1 MAIHIRRR
9 EFIFILGG
17 AAAAWPLGA
26 RAQQQ
31 ATPVVGVLSSRSPG
45 ESSLLVA
52 AFRRGLSET
61 GYVKRQNVHISFR
74 WADGQYNRLP
84 ALAAE
89 LVKSQVAVIAA
100 IGGDVSTLAAKAAT
114 STIPIVFA
122 GGSDAVKL
130 GLIASLNRPGGNVT
144 GANLITDALGA
155 KRLEL
160 LRELVP
166 TAVVIAMLI
175 NPDNPN
181 SEPDTKDIQ
190 AAARAIGQQF
200 EIVRASDE
208 RDFETAFTTIVQN
221 RAGALLVN
229 PDPIFTRRREQI
241 VALAARYRVPAMY
254 AFREFVAAGGL
265 ISYGASLAD
274 VHRQAGT
281 YVGRILKGDKPADLP
296 VMQPTKFELVINLK
310 TAKALGLEVPPT
322 LLARADEVI
331 E

>member
-1 MAIHIRRR
+1 MSSRR
-9 EFIFILGG
+9 EFITLLGG
-17 AAAAWPLGA
+17 AAAWPLAA
-26 RAQQQ
+26 RAQQP
-31 ATPVVGVLSSRSPG
+31 AMPVVGVLSSRSPG

-61 GYVKRQNVHISFR
+61 GYVERQNVHISFR
-74 WADGQYNRLP
+74 WADGQYNRLSP
-84 ALAAE
+84 LAAE

-130 GLIASLNRPGGNVT
+130 GLVASLNRPGGNVT

-155 KRLEL
+155 KRLQL

-181 SEPDTKDIQ
+181 SEPDAKDIQ
-190 AAARAIGQQF
+190 AAALAIGQQF
-200 EIVRASDE
+200 EIVRASDA
-208 RDFETAFTTIVQN
+208 RDFETAFTTIVQRD
-221 RAGALLVN
+221 RAGALLVH
-229 PDPIFTRRREQI
+229 PDPLFTRGREQI
-241 VALAARYRVPAMY
+241 VALAARHMVPAMY
-254 AFREFVAAGGL
+254 AFREFAAAGGL

-310 TAKALGLEVPPT
+310 TAKALGLEIPPM

>member
-1 MAIHIRRR
+1 MSSRR
-9 EFIFILGG
+9 EFITLLGG
-17 AAAAWPLGA
+17 AAAWPLAA
-26 RAQQQ
+26 RAQQP
-31 ATPVVGVLSSRSPG
+31 AMPVVGVLSSRSPG

-61 GYVKRQNVHISFR
+61 GYVERQNVHISFR
-74 WADGQYNRLP
+74 WADGQYNRLSP
-84 ALAAE
+84 LAAE

-130 GLIASLNRPGGNVT
+130 GLVAGLNRPGGNVT

-155 KRLEL
+155 KRLQL

-181 SEPDTKDIQ
+181 SEPDAKDIQ
-190 AAARAIGQQF
+190 AAALAIGQQF
-200 EIVRASDE
+200 EIVRASDA
-208 RDFETAFTTIVQN
+208 RDFETAFTTIVQRD
-221 RAGALLVN
+221 RAGALLVH
-229 PDPIFTRRREQI
+229 PDPLFTRGREQI
-241 VALAARYRVPAMY
+241 VALAARHMVPAMY
-254 AFREFVAAGGL
+254 AFREFAAAGGL

-310 TAKALGLEVPPT
+310 TAKALGLEIPPM

>member
-1 MAIHIRRR
+1 MKRR
-9 EFIFILGG
+9 EFISLLGN
-17 AAAAWPLGA
+17 AVAWPIA
-26 RAQQQ
+26 VRAQQP
-31 ATPVVGVLSSRSPG
+31 AMPVVGVLSSRSSG

-52 AFRRGLSET
+52 AFRRGLHET
-61 GYVKRQNVHISFR
+61 GYIEHQNVHISFR
-74 WADGQYNRLP
+74 WADGHYNRLP
-84 ALAAE
+84 ALADE

-130 GLIASLNRPGGNVT
+130 GLIASLNHPGGNVT
-144 GANLITDALGA
+144 AANLITDALRA

-166 TAVVIAMLI
+166 TAAVIAMLI

-181 SEPDTKDIQ
+181 SEPDSKDIQ
-190 AAARAIGQQF
+190 ATARAIGQQF
-200 EIVRASDE
+200 EVVRASDE
-208 RDFETAFTTIVQN
+208 RDFETAFTTVVQK

-229 PDPIFTRRREQI
+229 PDPLFTTRREQI
-241 VALAARYRVPAMY
+241 VALAARHKISAMY
-254 AFREFVAAGGL
+254 AFREFAAAGGL

-296 VMQPTKFELVINLK
+296 VTQPTKFELVINLK
-310 TAKALGLEVPPT
+310 TAKALGLKVPRR
-322 LLARADEVI
+322 LLVRADELI

>member
-1 MAIHIRRR
+1 MKRRA
-9 EFIFILGG
+9 FITLLGG
-17 AAAAWPLGA
+17 AAAAWPLAA
-26 RAQQQ
+26 RAQQRT
-31 ATPVVGVLSSRSPG
+31 APVIGVLSSRSRG
-45 ESSLLVA
+45 ESSSLVT
-52 AFRRGLSET
+52 AFRQGLKET
-61 GYVKRQNVHISFR
+61 GYIENQNVHIEFR
-74 WADGQYNRLP
+74 WADGQYVRLP

-89 LVKSQVAVIAA
+89 LVQSQVAVIAA
-100 IGGDVSTLAAKAAT
+100 LGGDVSTLAAKKAT

-130 GLIASLNRPGGNVT
+130 GLVASLNRPGGNVT
-144 GANLITDALGA
+144 GANLITDALAA

-166 TAVVIAMLI
+166 TAVVIAILI

-200 EIVRASDE
+200 EIVRASDA
-208 RDFETAFTTIVQN
+208 RDFETAFTTIVQRD
-221 RAGALLVN
+221 RAGALLVH
-229 PDPIFTRRREQI
+229 PDPLFTRGREQI
-241 VALAARYRVPAMY
+241 VALAAQHRVPAMY
-254 AFREFVAAGGL
+254 AFREFAAAGGL

-310 TAKALGLEVPPT
+310 TAKALGIEIPPT